1 MIFGN
6 FQKKYQSF
14 SKFEGVNMALRFFNT
29 LTRTKE
35 EFVAIEQGKVK
46 MYTCGPTV
54 YDFAHIGNFRAYIV
68 ADLIKRYLR
77 YKGYEVKHIMNI
89 TDVDDKTIA
98 GSQSENVS
106 LGEYTRKYK
115 KAFFEDLE
123 SLSIEKADLYPEAT
137 AHVPE
142 MVDLVKKLFENGHA
156 YRLEGSSYFKIST
169 FPSYGQLARMKMEDL
184 KAGAR
189 ISKDEYEK
197 EEVGDFAL
205 WKGWDEKDG
214 EVFWET
220 EVGKGRPGW
229 HIECSTM
236 SMKYLGKHFD
246 IHTGGV
252 DLIFP
257 HHENEIAQSQAV
269 TKEKFVNFW
278 LHNEFLMV
286 EGKKMAKCMGNFYT
300 LRDILN
306 KGYNPMSIRYL
317 LMSTYYRQQLNFTFQ
332 GLESAKN
339 ALQRFY
345 DFMDSLTTVKN
356 QKDNAMVNELL
367 RKAREDF
374 ETALDDDLNMSE
386 ALGVIFDVVRDVN
399 RLMDEGKLSSSDA
412 LKVTDQMKS
421 FDKVL
426 GILKKEEL
434 VLDDKIKGLILKREE
449 ARRKKDWA
457 LADKIRKEIEFSG
470 IIIEDTPEGPKA
482 KRKM

>member
-1 MIFGN
+1 
-6 FQKKYQSF
+6 
-14 SKFEGVNMALRFFNT
+14 MALRFFNT

-35 EFVAIEQGKVK
+35 EFVPIEPGKVK

-68 ADLIKRYLR
+68 VDLIKRYLR

-98 GSQSENVS
+98 GSQSEKVS
-106 LGEYTRKYK
+106 LGEYAQKYK

-123 SLSIEKADLYPEAT
+123 SLNIEKADLYPEAT
-137 AHVPE
+137 AHIPE
-142 MVDLVKKLFENGHA
+142 MVDLVKKLLENGHA
-156 YRLEGSSYFKIST
+156 YQLEGSTYFKIST
-169 FPSYGQLARMKMEDL
+169 FPSYGQLSRMKMEDL
-184 KAGAR
+184 KAGVR

-214 EVFWET
+214 EVFWGT
-220 EVGKGRPGW
+220 EIGKGRPGW

-286 EGKKMAKCMGNFYT
+286 EGKKMAKSLGNFYT
-300 LRDILN
+300 LRDVLN
-306 KGYNPMSIRYL
+306 KGYNPMAIRYL

-332 GLESAKN
+332 GLEGAKN

-345 DFMDSLTTVKN
+345 DFVDSLSRVQN
-356 QKDNAMVNELL
+356 EEDNPMVDELL
-367 RKAREDF
+367 CKARVNF
-374 ETALDDDLNMSE
+374 ENALDDDLNISE
-386 ALGVIFDVVRDVN
+386 ALGVIFDLVRDVN

-412 LKVTDQMKS
+412 LKVINQMKS

>member
-1 MIFGN
+1 
-6 FQKKYQSF
+6 
-14 SKFEGVNMALRFFNT
+14 MALRFFNT

-35 EFVAIEQGKVK
+35 EFVPIEPGKVK

-68 ADLIKRYLR
+68 VDLIKRYLR

-98 GSQSENVS
+98 GSQSERVS
-106 LGEYTRKYK
+106 LGEYAQKYK

-123 SLSIEKADLYPEAT
+123 SLNIEKADLYPEAT
-137 AHVPE
+137 AHIPE
-142 MVDLVKKLFENGHA
+142 MVDLVKKLLENGHA
-156 YRLEGSSYFKIST
+156 YQLEGSTYFKIST
-169 FPSYGQLARMKMEDL
+169 FPSYGQLSKMKMEDL
-184 KAGAR
+184 KAGVR

-286 EGKKMAKCMGNFYT
+286 EGKKMAKSLGNFYT
-300 LRDILN
+300 LRDVLN
-306 KGYNPMSIRYL
+306 KGYNPMAIRYL

-332 GLESAKN
+332 GLEGAKN

-345 DFMDSLTTVKN
+345 DFMDSLTRVKN
-356 QKDNAMVNELL
+356 QKDNAMVDELL
-367 RKAREDF
+367 CKARVDF
-374 ETALDDDLNMSE
+374 ENALDDDLNISE
-386 ALGVIFDVVRDVN
+386 ALGVIFDLVRDVN
-399 RLMDEGKLSSSDA
+399 RLIDEGKISSSDA
-412 LKVTDQMKS
+412 LKVINQMKS

-426 GILKKEEL
+426 GILQKEEL
-434 VLDDKIKGLILKREE
+434 TLDDKIKRLILKREE

>member
-1 MIFGN
+1 
-6 FQKKYQSF
+6 
-14 SKFEGVNMALRFFNT
+14 MALRFFNT

-35 EFVAIEQGKVK
+35 EFVSIELGKVR

-54 YDFAHIGNFRAYIV
+54 WDYAHIGNFRAYIV
-68 ADLIKRYLR
+68 ADLIKRYLG

-98 GSQSENVS
+98 GSQSEKVS
-106 LGEYTRKYK
+106 LSEYTQRYK

-123 SLSIEKADLYPEAT
+123 NLNIEKADLYPEAT
-137 AHVPE
+137 AHIVE
-142 MVDLVKKLFENGHA
+142 MVDLVKKLLEKGYA
-156 YRLEGSSYFKIST
+156 YQLEGSTYFKIST
-169 FPSYGQLARMKMEDL
+169 FPPYGQLSKMKMEDL
-184 KAGAR
+184 KGGVR

-214 EVFWET
+214 EVFWKT
-220 EVGKGRPGW
+220 ERGKGRPGW

-257 HHENEIAQSQAV
+257 HHENEIAQSQAA
-269 TKEKFVNFW
+269 TEEKFVNFW

-286 EGKKMAKCMGNFYT
+286 EGKKMAKSLGNFYT
-300 LRDILN
+300 LRDVLN
-306 KGYNPMSIRYL
+306 KGYNPMAIRYL

-332 GLESAKN
+332 GLEGAKN

-345 DFMDSLTTVKN
+345 DFMDSLTRVKN
-356 QKDNAMVNELL
+356 QKDNAMVDEIL
-367 RKAREDF
+367 RKAKVGF
-374 ETALDDDLNMSE
+374 ENALDDDLNISE
-386 ALGVIFDVVRDVN
+386 ALGVIFDLVRDVN
-399 RLMDEGKLSSSDA
+399 RLIDEGKLSSSDA
-412 LKVTDQMKS
+412 LKVINQMKS

-426 GILKKEEL
+426 GILQKEEL
-434 VLDDKIKGLILKREE
+434 VLDDKIKELILKREE
-449 ARRKKDWA
+449 ARRNKDWA
-457 LADKIRKEIEFSG
+457 LADKIRKEIKSLG